1 MILTMLKSTM
11 KTIKEHRYNTHMETI
26 YNVKVRTNDDDAFTV
41 YHFDEEGARECVFDY
56 LSQGFTVTIVT
67 ETSEEL

>member
-1 MILTMLKSTM
+1 
-11 KTIKEHRYNTHMETI
+11 METI

-41 YHFDEEGARECVFDY
+41 YHFDEESARECVFDY